1 MDRID
6 RIYKSEQKKREMMG
20 FDLIMLIL

>member
-1 MDRID
+1 MDRIN

-20 FDLIMLIL
+20 FNRIMLIL